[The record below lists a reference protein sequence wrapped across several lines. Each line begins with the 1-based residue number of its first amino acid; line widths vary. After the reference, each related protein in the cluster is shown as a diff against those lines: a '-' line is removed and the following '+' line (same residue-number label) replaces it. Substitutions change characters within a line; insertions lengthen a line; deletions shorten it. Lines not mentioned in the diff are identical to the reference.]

1 MESLRVIGLSML
13 LLGANVALY
22 GQQIA
27 GSIVGNVTDAPGS
40 AVPEAQITVKNEG
53 TGIEFKARTDA
64 FGTYTVP
71 DLLAGLYTVVVA
83 KEGFKTFQATGVR
96 LLSAQTAR
104 QDVALQVGPV
114 QQTVNVVAQ
123 PQLVRTDSPTIGGTL
138 QTLELTNLPFLTTTM
153 DGLFNLA
160 PGMSQGEIDGNA
172 NPTIAGAPYGGSS
185 NFTLNGITTSNPG
198 QGGGGNVTY
207 VGSSE
212 MIAQGN
218 LPSIDTMQEFKID
231 SSVVTADERSQVT
244 VSMVT
249 KQGTNQFHGTAY
261 EYNENKATAA
271 ANFDLKAH
279 NLEQNPFNRNQ
290 FGVNLGGPILRNK
303 LFFFVN
309 YDGLRETHPSPFRP
323 IYLR

>member
-13 LLGANVALY
+13 LLGANVALS

-71 DLLAGLYTVVVA
+71 DLLSGVYTVVAA

-104 QDVALQVGPV
+104 QDVALQIGPV
-114 QQTVNVVAQ
+114 QQTVEVVAQ
-123 PQLVRTDSPTIGGTL
+123 PQLVHTDSPTIGGTL
-138 QTLELTNLPFLTTTM
+138 QTPELANLPFLTTTM
-153 DGLFNLA
+153 DGVFNLV

-212 MIAQGN
+212 MIAEGN
-218 LPSIDTMQEFKID
+218 LPSIGNMQEFKID
-231 SSVVTADERSQVT
+231 GKLDPGRRVLADSRYVSAGYFDTMRIPVLVGAGCRQASTTSARAPRSATITSSTGRARPAGRSP
-244 VSMVT
+244 
-249 KQGTNQFHGTAY
+249 
-261 EYNENKATAA
+261 EATRW
-271 ANFDLKAH
+271 
-279 NLEQNPFNRNQ
+279 PCR
-290 FGVNLGGPILRNK
+290 R
-303 LFFFVN
+303 
-309 YDGLRETHPSPFRP
+309 RP
-323 IYLR
+323 GCS